1 MKKKDIKKNYFTL
14 RINDAETLTLME
26 ELWAAKLYESKNDLL
41 NRALRIG
48 MEELHRKTFK
58 SRRMFDAEVAGIL
71 DEDTKNDLIKRLEQ
85 IYNGVEDTFVM
96 MTILEYLISTLF
108 NVKALELL
116 GEKVSNEMMLTGLL
130 AELPKALAGIKKEI
144 IGRSQKK

>member
-1 MKKKDIKKNYFTL
+1 VKKKDIKKNYFTL